1 MSRPPLFAVPLALLL
16 AGSPAFAQ
24 AGGAP
29 EARQT
34 LLRAARLL
42 DVKTGRYV
50 EGLSLR
56 IDGERIAEVGPVAA
70 VTAHAGDAP
79 LVIDLG
85 PATLLP
91 GLVDCHAH
99 LLANTKGRLRL
110 GENMLAMVAGQS
122 ASARAY
128 VGAQNAREVL
138 EAGITSVRNV
148 GHSGYDGD
156 AALRDAIEAGR
167 VPGPRMQAATR
178 KLTPPGG
185 QAFTLRPE
193 VAREIV
199 ALEYLPLSGPEEA
212 RRAVR
217 EALVAG
223 ADVIKVVMDADT
235 RVLALDETKA
245 IVEEAHRSKLKVAAH
260 ATGALGIQ
268 TAIDAGV
275 DSIEHADE
283 ATLAMLRAMREK
295 QIVLGATDWSAEMI
309 RDLFMAPLT
318 RPEAQAAAMDKAV
331 TAWVEQARARMARA
345 RDAGVRFV
353 MASDMWMEYPGRTRG
368 QASLRV
374 LEGLQAEGVPPA
386 EILRAATANGAE
398 LMGWADRI
406 GTLEAGKLA
415 DVVAVTGDPLADVAV
430 LQRVSFVMKGGVV
443 VRRD

>member
-1 MSRPPLFAVPLALLL
+1 MR
-16 AGSPAFAQ
+16 
-24 AGGAP
+24 
-29 EARQT
+29 
-34 LLRAARLL
+34 
-42 DVKTGRYV
+42 V
-50 EGLSLR
+50 EG
-56 IDGERIAEVGPVAA
+56 ETIAEVGPAAA
-70 VTAHAGDAP
+70 VAAHAGQGA

-110 GENMLAMVAGQS
+110 DENMLAMVAGQS
-122 ASARAY
+122 ASVRAY
-128 VGAQNAREVL
+128 VGAQNAREAL

-156 AALRDAIEAGR
+156 AALRDAIAAGR
-167 VPGPRMQAATR
+167 VPGPRVQAATR

-193 VAREIV
+193 LAREIV
-199 ALEYLPLSGPEEA
+199 DLEYLPLSGPEAA

-223 ADVIKVVMDADT
+223 ADVIKVVMDVDA

-245 IVEEAHRSKLKVAAH
+245 IVEEAHRSKRKVAAH
-260 ATGALGIQ
+260 ATSALGIQ
-268 TAIDAGV
+268 AAIDAGV

-283 ATLAMLRAMREK
+283 ATPAMLRQMREK
-295 QIVLGATDWSAEMI
+295 QIALGATEWSAEML
-309 RDLFMAPLT
+309 RDLFVAPLT
-318 RPEAQAAAMDKAV
+318 HSEEQKAEMEKEI
-331 TAWVEQARARMARA
+331 AGWVEQSRARIARARE
-345 RDAGVRFV
+345 AGVRLV

-374 LEGLQAEGVPPA
+374 LEGLQAAGVPPA
-386 EILRAATANGAE
+386 EILRAATSNGAE
-398 LMGWADRI
+398 LMGWSDRI
-406 GTLEAGKLA
+406 GSLEAGKLA
-415 DVVAVTGDPLADVAV
+415 DVLAVVGDPLADVAV
-430 LQRVSFVMKGGVV
+430 LQKVSFVMKGGSV

>member
-1 MSRPPLFAVPLALLL
+1 MTRSPLCLCLALGSL
-16 AGSPAFAQ
+16 AAAR
-24 AGGAP
+24 AGVTP
-29 EARQT
+29 PPHT
-34 LLRAARLL
+34 VVKAARLL
-42 DVKTGRYV
+42 DVNAGRYV
-50 EGLSLR
+50 QDVALR
-56 IDGERIAEVGPVAA
+56 IEGETIAEVGPAAA
-70 VTAHAGDAP
+70 VAAHAGPDA

-85 PATLLP
+85 AATLLP

-167 VPGPRMQAATR
+167 VPGPRLQAATR

-193 VAREIV
+193 LSREIV
-199 ALEYLPLSGPEEA
+199 DLEFLPLSGPEQA

-223 ADVIKVVMDADT
+223 ADVIKVVMDVDA
-235 RVLALDETKA
+235 RVLAADETKA
-245 IVEEAHRSKLKVAAH
+245 IVEEAHRSGRKVAAH
-260 ATGALGIQ
+260 ATSELGIQ
-268 TAIDAGV
+268 AAIDAGV

-283 ATLAMLRAMREK
+283 ATPAMLRQMREK
-295 QIVLGATDWSAEMI
+295 KIVLGATDWSAQML
-309 RDLFMAPLT
+309 RDLFVAPLSYS
-318 RPEAQAAAMDKAV
+318 EQEKAEFEKAI
-331 TAWVEQARARMARA
+331 TKWVEQSRKRMALVRE
-345 RDAGVRFV
+345 AGVRFV

-368 QASLRV
+368 LAALRV
-374 LEGLQAEGVPPA
+374 LEGLQEEGVPPA
-386 EILRAATANGAE
+386 EILRAATLSGAE
-398 LMGWADRI
+398 LMGWGDRV
-406 GTLEAGKLA
+406 GSLEAGKLA
-415 DVVAVTGDPLADVAV
+415 DVVAVVGDPLADVAV
-430 LQRVSFVMKGGVV
+430 LQKVSFVMKGGAV
-443 VRRD
+443 VRR

>member
-1 MSRPPLFAVPLALLL
+1 MTRRALAPCLVL
-16 AGSPAFAQ
+16 AALAAAAPA
-24 AGGAP
+24 
-29 EARQT
+29 QT
-34 LLRAARLL
+34 PSKQTVVKAARLL
-42 DVKTGRYV
+42 DVKAGRYAPGV
-50 EGLSLR
+50 ALR
-56 IDGERIAEVGPVAA
+56 IEGEKIAEVGPADAVA
-70 VTAHAGDAP
+70 AHAGPGA

-110 GENMLAMVAGQS
+110 DENMLAMVAAQS
-122 ASARAY
+122 ASVRAY

-167 VPGPRMQAATR
+167 VPGPRVQAATR

-185 QAFTLRPE
+185 QAFRLRPE
-193 VAREIV
+193 LARELV
-199 ALEYLPLSGPEEA
+199 DLEYLPLSGPEQA

-223 ADVIKVVMDADT
+223 ADVIKVVMDVDA

-245 IVEEAHRSKLKVAAH
+245 IVEEAHRSKRRVAAH
-260 ATGALGIQ
+260 ATSELGIQ
-268 TAIDAGV
+268 AAIDAGV

-283 ATLAMLRAMREK
+283 ATPAMLRQMREK
-295 QIVLGATDWSAEMI
+295 QIALGATDWSAQML
-309 RDLFMAPLT
+309 RDLFVAPLT
-318 RPEAQAAAMDKAV
+318 HSEEQKAEFEQAIAG
-331 TAWVEQARARMARA
+331 WVEQSRARIARARE
-345 RDAGVRFV
+345 AGVRFV

-368 QASLRV
+368 RASLLV

-386 EILRAATANGAE
+386 EILRAATVNGAE
-398 LMGWADRI
+398 LMGWSDRV
-406 GTLEAGKLA
+406 GSLEAGKLA

-430 LQRVSFVMKGGVV
+430 LQKVSFVMKGGTV
-443 VRRD
+443 VRRE

>member
-1 MSRPPLFAVPLALLL
+1 VK
-16 AGSPAFAQ
+16 
-24 AGGAP
+24 
-29 EARQT
+29 
-34 LLRAARLL
+34 AARLV
-42 DVKTGRYV
+42 DVKAGRYV
-50 EGLSLR
+50 EGVALR
-56 IDGERIAEVGPVAA
+56 VEGEKIAELGPAAA
-70 VTAHAGDAP
+70 VAAHAGPGA

-110 GENMLAMVAGQS
+110 DENMLAMVAGQS
-122 ASARAY
+122 ASVRAY
-128 VGAQNAREVL
+128 VGAQNAREAL

-167 VPGPRMQAATR
+167 VPGPRVQAATR

-193 VAREIV
+193 LAREMV
-199 ALEYLPLSGPEEA
+199 DLEYLPLSGPEQA

-223 ADVIKVVMDADT
+223 ADVIKVVMDVDA

-245 IVEEAHRSKLKVAAH
+245 IVEEAHRSKRRVAAH
-260 ATGALGIQ
+260 ATSELGIQ

-275 DSIEHADE
+275 DSIEHADA
-283 ATLAMLRAMREK
+283 ATPAMLRQMREK
-295 QIVLGATDWSAEMI
+295 QIALGATDWSAQML
-309 RDLFMAPLT
+309 RDLFIAPLT
-318 RPEAQAAAMDKAV
+318 HSEDQKAEMEKEI
-331 TAWVEQARARMARA
+331 AGWVEQSRSRIARARE
-345 RDAGVRFV
+345 AGVRFV
-353 MASDMWMEYPGRTRG
+353 MASDMWQEYPGRTRG
-368 QASLRV
+368 QASLLV

-386 EILRAATANGAE
+386 EILRAATSNGAE
-398 LMGWADRI
+398 LMGWSDRI
-406 GTLEAGKLA
+406 GSLEAGKLA
-415 DVVAVTGDPLADVAV
+415 DVLAVVGDPLADVAV
-430 LQRVSFVMKGGVV
+430 LQKVSFVMKGGRV

>member
-1 MSRPPLFAVPLALLL
+1 MTRCALRLSLALMSL
-16 AGSPAFAQ
+16 ATAAASETP
-24 AGGAP
+24 P
-29 EARQT
+29 RQT
-34 LLRAARLL
+34 VVKAARLV
-42 DVKTGRYV
+42 DVKAGRYV
-50 EGLSLR
+50 EGVALR
-56 IDGERIAEVGPVAA
+56 VEGETIAEVGPAAA
-70 VTAHAGDAP
+70 VAAHAGQAA

-85 PATLLP
+85 EATLLP

-110 GENMLAMVAGQS
+110 DENMLAMVAGQS
-122 ASARAY
+122 ASVRAY
-128 VGAQNAREVL
+128 VGAQNAREAL

-156 AALRDAIEAGR
+156 AALRDAIAAGR
-167 VPGPRMQAATR
+167 VPGPRVQAATR

-193 VAREIV
+193 LAREIV
-199 ALEYLPLSGPEEA
+199 DLEYLPLSGPDEA

-223 ADVIKVVMDADT
+223 ADVIKVVMDVDA

-245 IVEEAHRSKLKVAAH
+245 IVEEAHRSKRKVAAH
-260 ATGALGIQ
+260 ATSALGIQ

-283 ATLAMLRAMREK
+283 ATPAMLRQMREK
-295 QIVLGATDWSAEMI
+295 QVALGATDWSAQML
-309 RDLFMAPLT
+309 RDLFMTPLT
-318 RPEAQAAAMDKAV
+318 HSEEQKAEMEKQI
-331 TAWVEQARARMARA
+331 AGWVEQSRSRIARARE
-345 RDAGVRFV
+345 AGVRFV
-353 MASDMWMEYPGRTRG
+353 MASDMWLEYPGRTRG
-368 QASLRV
+368 QASLLV

-398 LMGWADRI
+398 LMGWSDRI
-406 GTLEAGKLA
+406 GSLEAGKLA
-415 DVVAVTGDPLADVAV
+415 DVVAVTGDPLGDVAV
-430 LQRVSFVMKGGVV
+430 LQKVSFVMKGGSV